1 MKDVKEK
8 QEKEKECKKCRKKEG
23 RDRGKEEQR
32 EECGGTGGEGRRL
45 VTPDELDR
53 RGAALV
59 WRWPAPST
67 ARNSPEAPLPPG
79 TGATDAHRSSPPPG
93 PSPRPSPGTTAQA
106 ELRPRPP
113 CPPLT
118 RLRHVGHAGSWSPR
132 SRTRRS
138 GRPVWGLRFPSG
150 RVRSSARTP
159 RGAAARGAKCG
170 GDVTP
175 GPSRA
180 APSPPAPRGLLGL
193 VVERRGPA
201 QRGAE

>member
-8 QEKEKECKKCRKKEG
+8 QEKECKKCRKKEG

-53 RGAALV
+53 SGAALG
-59 WRWPAPST
+59 WRRPAPST

-79 TGATDAHRSSPPPG
+79 TGTTDAHRSSPPPG

-113 CPPLT
+113 CRQTAAQWRDHPVT
-118 RLRHVGHAGSWSPR
+118 RADPR
-132 SRTRRS
+132 SWARVSQPHPWRLTFEAQTKRAGVPRVRRGP
-138 GRPVWGLRFPSG
+138 GRPQPRGP
-150 RVRSSARTP
+150 SARTP
-159 RGAAARGAKCG
+159 P
-170 GDVTP
+170 VVLLV
-175 GPSRA
+175 PSL
-180 APSPPAPRGLLGL
+180 P
-193 VVERRGPA
+193 
-201 QRGAE
+201 